1 MPDTQN
7 FSRFSEE
14 ILKGCKGSRV
24 RFSEVKEW
32 LLENVMDNMNR
43 TTRITLNIWS
53 APGVGKT
60 SMVKE
65 LEHVPVD
72 WNGKHW
78 DGFNIVDIPLAQ
90 IEEMGD
96 VLGFPVEEI
105 KMISSGKSGKT
116 EWIKAVGPLIE
127 KYIQKGYEPSGE
139 QRTQYAP
146 PAWVPKEERP
156 GILLFDDGNRA
167 SQRIMKGLMQ
177 LVQDYRTISWSIPR
191 GWTIVFTGNPDNR
204 QNQVTAMDTAQLT
217 RMKHITLLPD
227 VDEWSKWA
235 SIQPDI
241 DNRIVQWAVNNPEL
255 FIPVNAERTN
265 PRSLSEFGRA
275 LKRYPDLKDEN
286 ACRKCMIEGNA
297 SLDDTV
303 VNSIVLF
310 LRQNVGDPVEVDTI
324 LTDPEKASS
333 LLNRFMNIEHPRLDL
348 VLISNERLLAFLL
361 DPKYHFESHHPENL
375 ESWLTDQCM
384 PKDCAFSF
392 ITRLLEKSKDR
403 AKRLL
408 NRPKIRDLAQTGKD
422 DLG

>member
-1 MPDTQN
+1 MQKTQK
-7 FSRFSEE
+7 FTDE

-24 RFSEVKEW
+24 PFSEVKEW

-78 DGFNIVDIPLAQ
+78 DGFSIVDIPLAQ

-105 KMISSGKSGKT
+105 KMVSSGKT

-227 VDEWSKWA
+227 VNEWAKWA
-235 SIQPDI
+235 TIQPDI
-241 DNRIVQWAVNNPEL
+241 DIRIVQWAVNSPEL
-255 FIPVNAERTN
+255 FIPANAERTN

-275 LKRYPDLKDEN
+275 LKRYPDLKDED

-310 LRQNVGDPVEVDTI
+310 LRQNVGDPVEVNTI

-333 LLNRFMNIEHPRLDL
+333 LLNQFMNIEHSRVDL

-361 DPKYHFESHHPENL
+361 DPKYHFESHHPKNL
-375 ESWLTDQCM
+375 ESWLTDKCM

-392 ITRLLEKSKDR
+392 ITRLLEGSRDR

-408 NRPKIRDLAQTGKD
+408 NSSKIRELAQTGKY